1 MSSEPKNHLHIVF
14 VKFAE
19 GANKVWMYQCGHSVK
34 AGQRVLCEMKC
45 KGEEQGIVVDNG
57 YYELDYETDKEEV
70 RKLLA
75 VSGQTLPLRKIT
87 GIINDTAYGDEG
99 TAWTMEALEEGKDE

>member
-1 MSSEPKNHLHIVF
+1 MNEPKNHLHVVF

-19 GANKVWMYQCGHSVK
+19 KANKVWMYQCGHSVK
-34 AGQRVLCEMKC
+34 AGQRVLCEMKN
-45 KGEEQGIVVDNG
+45 GEEEQGFVIDNG
-57 YYELDYETDKEEV
+57 YYELDYETDKEEM

-87 GIINDTAYGDEG
+87 GIINDIAIGEEG
-99 TAWTMEALEEGKDE
+99 TAWTMEALEEGKDDE

>member
-1 MSSEPKNHLHIVF
+1 MNEPKNHLHIVF

-99 TAWTMEALEEGKDE
+99 TAWTMDILEEKKDDE

>member
-1 MSSEPKNHLHIVF
+1 MSNEPKNQLRVVF

-19 GANKVWMYQCGHSVK
+19 KASKVWMYQCTRSVEK
-34 AGQRVLCEMKC
+34 GQRVLCEMKN
-45 KGEEQGIVVDNG
+45 GEEQGVVVGSD
-57 YYELDYETDKEEV
+57 YYDLAYETDKDEV

-75 VSGQTLPLRKIT
+75 VSSQTLPLRKIT

>member
-99 TAWTMEALEEGKDE
+99 TAWTMEALEENEDD

>member
-1 MSSEPKNHLHIVF
+1 MSSEPKNQLHVVF

-19 GANKVWMYQCGHSVK
+19 KANKVWMYQCGRSVST
-34 AGQRVLCEMKC
+34 GQRVLCEC
-45 KGEEQGIVVDNG
+45 KNGEEQAVVIDNG

>member
-34 AGQRVLCEMKC
+34 AGQRVLCEM
-45 KGEEQGIVVDNG
+45 
-57 YYELDYETDKEEV
+57 
-70 RKLLA
+70 
-75 VSGQTLPLRKIT
+75 
-87 GIINDTAYGDEG
+87 
-99 TAWTMEALEEGKDE
+99 

>member
-1 MSSEPKNHLHIVF
+1 MNEPKNHLHVVF

-19 GANKVWMYQCGHSVK
+19 KANKVWMYQCGHSVK
-34 AGQRVLCEMKC
+34 AGQRVLCEMKN
-45 KGEEQGIVVDNG
+45 GEEEQGFVIDSG
-57 YYELDYETDKEEV
+57 YYELDYETDKEEM

-87 GIINDTAYGDEG
+87 GIITDIKVDDKG
-99 TAWTMEALEEGKDE
+99 TAWTMEALEEGKDDE

>member
-1 MSSEPKNHLHIVF
+1 MNEPKNHLHIVF

-19 GANKVWMYQCGHSVK
+19 KANKVWMYQCGHSVK
-34 AGQRVLCEMKC
+34 AGQRVLCEC
-45 KGEEQGIVVDNG
+45 KNGGEEQAVVIDNG

-99 TAWTMEALEEGKDE
+99 TAWTMEALEENKDDE

>member
-1 MSSEPKNHLHIVF
+1 
-14 VKFAE
+14 
-19 GANKVWMYQCGHSVK
+19 
-34 AGQRVLCEMKC
+34 
-45 KGEEQGIVVDNG
+45 
-57 YYELDYETDKEEV
+57 LDYETDKEEV

-99 TAWTMEALEEGKDE
+99 TAWTMEALEESKDE

>member
-1 MSSEPKNHLHIVF
+1 MNEPKNHLHIVF

-19 GANKVWMYQCGHSVK
+19 KANKVWMYQCGHSVK
-34 AGQRVLCEMKC
+34 AGQRVLCETKN
-45 KGEEQGIVVDNG
+45 GEEEQGIVIDNG
-57 YYELDYETDKEEV
+57 YYELDYETDKEEM

-87 GIINDTAYGDEG
+87 GIINDIAFGEEG

>member
-1 MSSEPKNHLHIVF
+1 MSEPKNHLHVVF

-19 GANKVWMYQCGHSVK
+19 KASKVWMYQCGHSVK
-34 AGQRVLCEMKC
+34 AGQRVLCETKNG
-45 KGEEQGIVVDNG
+45 GEEQGIVIDNG
-57 YYELDYETDKEEV
+57 YYEMDYETDKEEV

-87 GIINDTAYGDEG
+87 GIIIDTESDDEG
-99 TAWTMEALEEGKDE
+99 TAWTMDVLKENKDDE